1 MWICVA
7 CESCVARDT
16 LLSSYLSIQ
25 ANGVP
30 SPALGQVES
39 APEVVTT
46 ERLAEVNVKQL
57 ARDASPVLSR
67 GNLLE
72 ESFPLKE
79 PSMPARMSERTAFVE
94 EKLST
99 PSKDAMAGWAG
110 GAKASVIAAK
120 ESLAAEHAISEA
132 PRDRS
137 WTGP

>member
-1 MWICVA
+1 M
-7 CESCVARDT
+7 
-16 LLSSYLSIQ
+16 
-25 ANGVP
+25 P

-57 ARDASPVLSR
+57 ARDASPLLSR

-72 ESFPLKE
+72 ETFPLKE
-79 PSMPARMSERTAFVE
+79 TSISNRSSERTAFVE
-94 EKLST
+94 EKLSA
-99 PSKDAMAGWAG
+99 PSKDAMVGWAG

-137 WTGP
+137 WTGPCTVRQHILIIRRSLRAHTCRASGEP